1 MTHCPRQRSDS
12 GTSEVD
18 TEEEIIVVMEIVVEV
33 AIWATHSQTG
43 RGWKLPKTP
52 VVGVTPGGTTTV
64 EAEAA
69 IMTIALVAGTKG
81 SLATATKATT
91 AEAARAAGATRA
103 LGATKA
109 HGVDRATGADKA
121 TGADRATLRVSKEQ
135 ETGAATTTTTGHPT
149 RATGAA
155 MARTRAAGGAAATVV
170 AAVDMVAAAGTVV
183 AAATRA
189 TSRGRVQSPHN
200 AARLCQ
206 GGREGPPR
214 TALCRHRLAP
224 GPDPLSVRPSP
235 AAQAHTRLVPAAP
248 MSARAPGY
256 PSQSHL
262 VWHRAPSGG

>member
-121 TGADRATLRVSKEQ
+121 TGADRVSKEQ

-206 GGREGPPR
+206 GGREGLPR